1 MSGRG
6 RGRRAGLV
14 GAAVGLVAVGVGAG
28 LAAERLAVGRIRLKP
43 DPDARE
49 PFGQLEGR
57 SRVVLADDGV
67 PLHVE
72 EVGPP
77 EAPLTVIFSH
87 GYALETACWHYQ
99 WLGLSEADGPGR
111 LVFWDQRSHGRSGRS
126 TKEHSTIEWC
136 GDDLLRVIQEVAPT
150 GPLVLVGHSMGG
162 MTVMALAERHPEL
175 FADRVVGV
183 ALIATS
189 PGRLSELT
197 LGIPARVAKL
207 VKPLTGKTVEQ
218 LGRRAD
224 LVERGRRVGSDL
236 GFLLTK
242 RYAFGGPVAPSL
254 VEFVERMIAAVPIDV
269 IADFYPTFDDHDK
282 LEALHVLHGIETLI
296 LVGDED
302 LVTPRAHSEQ
312 MLESLPEAELVV
324 IPGAGHLV
332 QLERP
337 SLVNLHLRALCA
349 RAARAAGLAA

>member
-1 MSGRG
+1 MSRA
-6 RGRRAGLV
+6 RRAGLI
-14 GAAVGLVAVGVGAG
+14 GAAAGLVAAGVGAG
-28 LAAERLAVGRIRLKP
+28 LAAERLAVGRVRLRP
-43 DPDARE
+43 DADARE
-49 PFGQLEGR
+49 PFGRLTGR
-57 SRVVLADDGV
+57 DRVVLADDGV
-67 PLHVE
+67 PLQVT
-72 EVGPP
+72 EVGPAD
-77 EAPLTVIFSH
+77 APLTVVFSH
-87 GYALETACWHYQ
+87 GYALQSACWHYQ

-136 GDDLLRVIQEVAPT
+136 GADLARVIAEVAPE
-150 GPLVLVGHSMGG
+150 GPLVLIGHSMGG
-162 MTVMALAERHPEL
+162 MTVMALADRHPEL
-175 FADRVVGV
+175 FRDRVVGV
-183 ALIATS
+183 ALMSTS

-197 LGIPARVAKL
+197 LGIPARAAKL
-207 VKPLTGKTVEQ
+207 IKPLTGKTVEQ
-218 LGRRAD
+218 LGRRPA

-236 GFLLTK
+236 GFLLTR

-254 VEFVERMIAAVPIDV
+254 VEFVEQMIAAVPIDV

-282 LEALHVLHGIETLI
+282 LAALGVLQGIETLV

-302 LVTPRAHSEQ
+302 LVTPRSHSDQ
-312 MLESLPEAELVV
+312 IVDSLPSAELVV
-324 IPGAGHLV
+324 VPGAGHLV